1 MDLIFNPNKFF
12 YDLIAIFSN
21 LIDVAVSVC
30 NKICGIP
37 DEAGNNLIQNFFD
50 EQIVG
55 YIFLA
60 LGTIAMIFGLC
71 VAMAETLRTK
81 SEEGVTVLQP
91 YVDYGKGML
100 WMIGVLAAFP
110 LFILIIGI
118 IGGIIL
124 DGLDGDLTLGEQ
136 ILRNC
141 FDTSSIIGNEGK
153 LSDWNAIWDVAGIPS
168 WADIK
173 GANKDVADTFNAWI
187 GLLGVGVITFPLIG
201 IVVYMAKRLINIILL
216 YAVAPI
222 SFGLYPADGG
232 VAKAEWVKDMK
243 GALIGGVVVMVMLQV
258 FLFISGSIMKLELGT
273 DNVTNMIYRSIIMGV
288 GASTILV
295 VSKNVLKYFGC
306 DDQLLGTVGQFTA
319 GRAFGAVRRGIS
331 SVKNRVKSRA
341 GSSASSN
348 SAEAETTSTQESL
361 MVMSNKVASMRKS
374 AMNAQ
379 RSSRAMGGKPGATVS
394 GKAMPTGALKAG
406 QAIEKMTKVSDRAK
420 GHTYN
425 SPTINKPMK
434 ETPNA
439 ISTKP
444 INEAPAAKG
453 GNVAKNGSM
462 ADSKKA
468 EVKDLKPMKLEVKLN
483 DKKLTKAMDKLGKNI
498 EKVNKPDK
506 SDKNSVVALK
516 KPPKDAKTN
525 NIKIT
530 QNGGE
535 KGLHAVKAEGAINK
549 PMKLTIK
556 STSSSTDKAKAKSA
570 PKQPINIQNKLSNAN
585 TVTNNI
591 KNSEIRESSGARDNN
606 GEISNIKRELAVN
619 KSRMQ
624 TIIDG
629 QNKANRRTI
638 SLQNTLKK
646 LSKKK

>member
-60 LGTIAMIFGLC
+60 LGTVAMIFGLC

-91 YVDYGKGML
+91 YADYGKGML
-100 WMIGVLAAFP
+100 WMLGILAAFP
-110 LFILIIGI
+110 LFILFIGI

-124 DGLDGDLTLGEQ
+124 EGLDGDLTLGEQ

-141 FDTSSIIGNEGK
+141 FDTSELKSEAATR
-153 LSDWNAIWDVAGIPS
+153 DWNAIWEGSSTPS

-173 GANKDVADTFNAWI
+173 GVNKEVAGTFNAWI

-201 IVVYMAKRLINIILL
+201 IVVYMAKRLLNIILL

-232 VAKAEWVKDMK
+232 VAKTEWVKDMK
-243 GALIGGVVVMVMLQV
+243 GALIGGVVVMVVLQI
-258 FLFISGSIMKLELGT
+258 FLLISGSIMKLELGN

-295 VSKNVLKYFGC
+295 VTKNVLKYFGC

-319 GRAFGAVRRGIS
+319 GRAFGAVRRGLS
-331 SVKNRVKSRA
+331 SVKNHVKTRA
-341 GSSASSN
+341 GNSAQGN
-348 SAEAETTSTQESL
+348 TAEAETTSTQESL

-379 RSSRAMGGKPGATVS
+379 RSSRAIGSKASASVS
-394 GKAMPTGALKAG
+394 SRAMPAGSLKTG
-406 QAIEKMTKVSDRAK
+406 QAIEKTTKVSDRAK

-425 SPTINKPMK
+425 SPTATKPVK
-434 ETPNA
+434 ETSNA
-439 ISTKP
+439 TKPKP
-444 INEAPAAKG
+444 INEAPTAKSG
-453 GNVAKNGSM
+453 DVAKSGNSL
-462 ADSKKA
+462 DNKKA
-468 EVKDLKPMKLEVKLN
+468 EIKDLKAMKLEVKLN
-483 DKKLTKAMDKLGKNI
+483 DNKLTKAMDKLGKNI
-498 EKVNKPDK
+498 EKVNKPGK
-506 SDKNSVVALK
+506 SDKNSDEALK
-516 KPPKDAKTN
+516 KPSKDAKTS

-535 KGLHAVKAEGAINK
+535 KGLHAVKAEGAFNK
-549 PMKLTIK
+549 PMKLTLK
-556 STSSSTDKAKAKSA
+556 TATSSSNKTKAKSA
-570 PKQPINIQNKLSNAN
+570 TKPPINIHNKLSNAN

-591 KNSEIRESSGARDNN
+591 KNSEIKENSGARDNN

-629 QNKANRRTI
+629 QNKANKRTI

>member
-60 LGTIAMIFGLC
+60 LGTIAMLFGLC

-100 WMIGVLAAFP
+100 WMLGILAAFP

-124 DGLDGDLTLGEQ
+124 EGLDGDLTLGEQ

-141 FDTSSIIGNEGK
+141 FDVSGLESDADVKKWNLIWEG
-153 LSDWNAIWDVAGIPS
+153 SGTPS

-173 GANKDVADTFNAWI
+173 GVNKEVAGTFNAWI

-232 VAKAEWVKDMK
+232 VAKTEWVKDMK
-243 GALIGGVVVMVMLQV
+243 GALLGGVVVMVMLQV
-258 FLFISGSIMKLELGT
+258 YLFISGSIMKLELGN

-319 GRAFGAVRRGIS
+319 GRAFGAVRRGLS

-341 GSSASSN
+341 GSSAVGN
-348 SAEAETTSTQESL
+348 TAEAETTSTQESL

-379 RSSRAMGGKPGATVS
+379 RSSRAIGGKPGATVS
-394 GKAMPTGALKAG
+394 GKAMPAGSLKSA
-406 QAIEKMTKVSDRAK
+406 QVIEKTTKVSDRAK

-425 SPTINKPMK
+425 SPTVTKPMK
-434 ETPNA
+434 ETSNA
-439 ISTKP
+439 TSTKP
-444 INEAPAAKG
+444 VNEALSAKV
-453 GNVAKNGSM
+453 GNAVKNGNM
-462 ADSKKA
+462 ADNKKA
-468 EVKDLKPMKLEVKLN
+468 EFKGLKPMKLEVKLN
-483 DKKLTKAMDKLGKNI
+483 DNKLTKAMDKLGKNI
-498 EKVNKPDK
+498 EKINKPEK
-506 SDKNSVVALK
+506 SDKNSAVALN
-516 KPPKDAKTN
+516 KPPKDTKTN
-525 NIKIT
+525 NIRTT

-535 KGLHAVKAEGAINK
+535 KGLHVVKAEGAINK
-549 PMKLTIK
+549 PMKLTLK
-556 STSSSTDKAKAKSA
+556 TTPSSTDKTKAKSA
-570 PKQPINIQNKLSNAN
+570 TKPPINIHNKLSNAN
-585 TVTNNI
+585 MVTNNI
-591 KNSEIRESSGARDNN
+591 KNSEIKESSGASDNN
-606 GEISNIKRELAVN
+606 GEISNIKRELAIN

-629 QNKANRRTI
+629 QNKANSRTI
-638 SLQNTLKK
+638 RLQNTLKK

>member
-60 LGTIAMIFGLC
+60 LGTIAMLFGLC
-71 VAMAETLRTK
+71 VAMAETLRIK

-91 YVDYGKGML
+91 YADYGKGML
-100 WMIGVLAAFP
+100 WMLGILAAFP
-110 LFILIIGI
+110 LFILVIGI

-124 DGLDGDLTLGEQ
+124 EGLDGDLTLGKQ
-136 ILRNC
+136 ILKNC
-141 FDTSSIIGNEGK
+141 FDTTGLGGDSYVA
-153 LSDWNAIWDVAGIPS
+153 DWNLIWEGVGTPS

-173 GANKDVADTFNAWI
+173 GANKDIAGTFNAWI

-232 VAKAEWVKDMK
+232 VAKTEWVKDMK

-258 FLFISGSIMKLELGT
+258 YLFISGSIMKLELGT

-341 GSSASSN
+341 GN
-348 SAEAETTSTQESL
+348 STSGNNAEAETTSTQESL

-379 RSSRAMGGKPGATVS
+379 RSSRAIGGKPGATVS
-394 GKAMPTGALKAG
+394 GKAMPAGSLKTG
-406 QAIEKMTKVSDRAK
+406 QAIEKTTKVSERAK

-434 ETPNA
+434 ETSNA
-439 ISTKP
+439 TSTKLV
-444 INEAPAAKG
+444 NEALSAKG
-453 GNVAKNGSM
+453 GNAVKNGNM
-462 ADSKKA
+462 ADNKKA

-483 DKKLTKAMDKLGKNI
+483 DNKLTKAMDKLGKNI
-498 EKVNKPDK
+498 EKVNKPGK
-506 SDKNSVVALK
+506 SDKNSDEALK
-516 KPPKDAKTN
+516 KPSKDAKTN
-525 NIKIT
+525 SIKIT

-535 KGLHAVKAEGAINK
+535 KGLHAVKAEGAFNK
-549 PMKLTIK
+549 PMKFTLK
-556 STSSSTDKAKAKSA
+556 STASSINKTKAKSA
-570 PKQPINIQNKLSNAN
+570 TKPPINIHNKLSNAN

-591 KNSEIRESSGARDNN
+591 KNSEIKESSGARDNN
-606 GEISNIKRELAVN
+606 GEISNIKRELAIN

-646 LSKKK
+646 ISKRK

>member
-12 YDLIAIFSN
+12 YDLIAIFAN

-30 NKICGIP
+30 NQICGIP

-55 YIFLA
+55 YAFLA
-60 LGTIAMIFGLC
+60 LGTIAVIFGLC
-71 VAMAETLRTK
+71 IAMAETMRTK

-100 WMIGVLAAFP
+100 WMLGILAAFP

-124 DGLDGDLTLGEQ
+124 EGLNGDLTLGEQ

-141 FDTSSIIGNEGK
+141 FDTSSITENTGK
-153 LSDWNAIWDVAGIPS
+153 MSEWNAIWDGTGIPS

-173 GANKDVADTFNAWI
+173 GANKEVAGTFNAWI

-232 VAKAEWVKDMK
+232 VAKTEWVKDMK
-243 GALIGGVVVMVMLQV
+243 GALIGGVVVMMMLQI
-258 FLFISGSIMKLELGT
+258 FLLISGSIMKLELGS

-288 GASTILV
+288 GASTILA

-319 GRAFGAVRRGIS
+319 GRAFGAVKRGVS
-331 SVKNRVKSRA
+331 SMRDRVKNRA
-341 GSSASSN
+341 GRKAAVGGGTSEIS
-348 SAEAETTSTQESL
+348 TSTQDTL
-361 MVMSNKVASMRKS
+361 MIASDRVATMRKS
-374 AMNAQ
+374 AMDSR
-379 RSSRAMGGKPGATVS
+379 RSARASTVGNGTVEGS
-394 GKAMPTGALKAG
+394 KAMPSGTMKSK
-406 QAIEKMTKVSDRAK
+406 QAIEKTAKVSNSAK

-425 SPTINKPMK
+425 SPTKAVKATPVNNDIKPTAKASPM
-434 ETPNA
+434 
-439 ISTKP
+439 
-444 INEAPAAKG
+444 PAKDGNGAKS
-453 GNVAKNGSM
+453 VEL
-462 ADSKKA
+462 DKKKL
-468 EVKDLKPMKLEVKLN
+468 EVKDLKPVKL
-483 DKKLTKAMDKLGKNI
+483 DIKLKDGKLHKAIEKLGKQLEKANKPNKSNKKDTVAI
-498 EKVNKPDK
+498 EKASKKNK
-506 SDKNSVVALK
+506 
-516 KPPKDAKTN
+516 TG

-530 QNGGE
+530 ATGDG
-535 KGLHAVKAEGAINK
+535 KGLKISKAKGPINQPLK
-549 PMKLTIK
+549 IK
-556 STSSSTDKAKAKSA
+556 NNVSST
-570 PKQPINIQNKLSNAN
+570 NK
-585 TVTNNI
+585 VTNIVAGENRDN
-591 KNSEIRESSGARDNN
+591 NSEIN
-606 GEISNIKRELAVN
+606 NIKRELALN

-624 TIIDG
+624 TVIDG
-629 QNKANRRTI
+629 QNKTNKRTM

-646 LSKKK
+646 LDKKK

>member
-60 LGTIAMIFGLC
+60 LGTIAMLFGLC

-91 YVDYGKGML
+91 YADYGKGML
-100 WMIGVLAAFP
+100 WMFGILAAFP
-110 LFILIIGI
+110 LLILVIGI

-124 DGLDGDLTLGEQ
+124 EGLDGDLTLGKQ
-136 ILRNC
+136 ILKNC
-141 FDTSSIIGNEGK
+141 FDTTSILNNEDNTQK
-153 LSDWNAIWDVAGIPS
+153 WNAIWEGNTPSWNDIKIANSNVAG
-168 WADIK
+168 
-173 GANKDVADTFNAWI
+173 TFNAWI

-201 IVVYMAKRLINIILL
+201 IVVYMAKRLLNIILL

-232 VAKAEWVKDMK
+232 VAKTEWVKDMK
-243 GALIGGVVVMVMLQV
+243 GALIGGVVVMVVLQI
-258 FLFISGSIMKLELGT
+258 FLLISGSIMKLELGN

-295 VSKNVLKYFGC
+295 VTKNVLKYFGC

-319 GRAFGAVRRGIS
+319 GRAFGAVRRGLS

-341 GSSASSN
+341 GNSAPGN
-348 SAEAETTSTQESL
+348 TAEAETTSTQESL

-379 RSSRAMGGKPGATVS
+379 RSSRAVGGKPGATVS
-394 GKAMPTGALKAG
+394 GKAMPAGSLKTG
-406 QAIEKMTKVSDRAK
+406 QAIEKTTKVSDKAK

-425 SPTINKPMK
+425 SPTVTKPVK
-434 ETPNA
+434 EPSNA
-439 ISTKP
+439 TKTNP
-444 INEAPAAKG
+444 INEAPTAKSG
-453 GNVAKNGSM
+453 DVAKSGNSL
-462 ADSKKA
+462 DNKKA
-468 EVKDLKPMKLEVKLN
+468 EIKDLKPMKLEVKLN
-483 DKKLTKAMDKLGKNI
+483 DNKLTKAMDKLGKSI
-498 EKVNKPDK
+498 EKVSKPDK
-506 SDKNSVVALK
+506 SDKNSVVALN
-516 KPPKDAKTN
+516 KPSKGTKTN
-525 NIKIT
+525 NIKIA
-530 QNGGE
+530 QNDGE
-535 KGLHAVKAEGAINK
+535 KGLHAVKAEGAFNK
-549 PMKLTIK
+549 PMKFTSK
-556 STSSSTDKAKAKSA
+556 STASSINKIKAKSA
-570 PKQPINIQNKLSNAN
+570 TKPPINIHNKLSNAN

-591 KNSEIRESSGARDNN
+591 KNSEIKESSGARDNN
-606 GEISNIKRELAVN
+606 GEISNIKRELAIN
-619 KSRMQ
+619 KARLQ

-646 LSKKK
+646 ISKRK

>member
-37 DEAGNNLIQNFFD
+37 DAAGNNLIQNFFD

-60 LGTIAMIFGLC
+60 LGTIAMLFGLC

-100 WMIGVLAAFP
+100 WMLGILAAFP
-110 LFILIIGI
+110 LFILVIGI

-124 DGLDGDLTLGEQ
+124 KGLDGDLTLGEQ

-141 FDTSSIIGNEGK
+141 FDTTSIAGDDSKLKFWNSIWEGSS
-153 LSDWNAIWDVAGIPS
+153 IPS

-173 GANKDVADTFNAWI
+173 GANKDVAGTFNAWI

-222 SFGLYPADGG
+222 SFGLYPSDGG
-232 VAKAEWVKDMK
+232 VAKTEWVKDMK

-258 FLFISGSIMKLELGT
+258 YLFISGSIMKLELGN

-341 GSSASSN
+341 SN
-348 SAEAETTSTQESL
+348 STSGNNAEAETTSTQESL

-379 RSSRAMGGKPGATVS
+379 RSSRAVGGKAGATVS
-394 GKAMPTGALKAG
+394 GKAMPAGSLKSG
-406 QAIEKMTKVSDRAK
+406 QAIEKTTKVSDRAK

-425 SPTINKPMK
+425 SPTINKPMI
-434 ETPNA
+434 ETPNTT
-439 ISTKP
+439 STKP
-444 INEAPAAKG
+444 INEAPTAKSG
-453 GNVAKNGSM
+453 DVAKSGNS
-462 ADSKKA
+462 SENKKA
-468 EVKDLKPMKLEVKLN
+468 EIKDLKPMKLEVKLN
-483 DKKLTKAMDKLGKNI
+483 DNKLTKAMDKLGKSI

-506 SDKNSVVALK
+506 SDKNSDEALK
-516 KPPKDAKTN
+516 KPSKDAKTN
-525 NIKIT
+525 SIKIT

-535 KGLHAVKAEGAINK
+535 KGLHAVKAEGAFNK
-549 PMKLTIK
+549 PMKLTLK
-556 STSSSTDKAKAKSA
+556 TATSSSNKTKAKSA
-570 PKQPINIQNKLSNAN
+570 TKPPINIHNKLSNAN

-591 KNSEIRESSGARDNN
+591 KNSEIKGNSGARDNN

-629 QNKANRRTI
+629 QNKANKRTI

>member
-12 YDLIAIFSN
+12 YDLIVIFSN
-21 LIDVAVSVC
+21 LIDVSVSVC

-55 YIFLA
+55 YIFFA

-91 YVDYGKGML
+91 YADYGKGML
-100 WMIGVLAAFP
+100 WMLGILAAFP
-110 LFILIIGI
+110 LFILVIGI

-124 DGLDGDLTLGEQ
+124 EGLDGDLTLGKQ
-136 ILRNC
+136 ILKNC
-141 FDTSSIIGNEGK
+141 FDTTGLGGDSYVA
-153 LSDWNAIWDVAGIPS
+153 DWNLIWEGSNIPS

-173 GANKDVADTFNAWI
+173 GVNKEVAGTFNAWI

-201 IVVYMAKRLINIILL
+201 IVVYMAKRLLNIILL

-232 VAKAEWVKDMK
+232 VAKTEWVKDMK
-243 GALIGGVVVMVMLQV
+243 GALIGGVVVMVVLQI
-258 FLFISGSIMKLELGT
+258 FLLISGSIMKLELGN

-295 VSKNVLKYFGC
+295 VTKNVLKYFGC

-319 GRAFGAVRRGIS
+319 GRAFGAVRRGLS
-331 SVKNRVKSRA
+331 SVKNRVKTRA
-341 GSSASSN
+341 GNSAPGN
-348 SAEAETTSTQESL
+348 TAEAETTSTQESL

-374 AMNAQ
+374 AMNAH
-379 RSSRAMGGKPGATVS
+379 RSSRAVGGKPGATVS
-394 GKAMPTGALKAG
+394 GKAMPAGSLKTE
-406 QAIEKMTKVSDRAK
+406 QAIEKTAKVSDRAK

-425 SPTINKPMK
+425 SPTVAKPVK
-434 ETPNA
+434 ETSNA
-439 ISTKP
+439 TNTKP
-444 INEAPAAKG
+444 INEAATNKNG
-453 GNVAKNGSM
+453 DIAKNGNS
-462 ADSKKA
+462 SENKKA
-468 EVKDLKPMKLEVKLN
+468 EIKDLKPIKLEVKLN
-483 DKKLTKAMDKLGKNI
+483 DNKLTKAMDKLGKSI

-516 KPPKDAKTN
+516 KPSKDTKTN
-525 NIKIT
+525 SIKIT

-535 KGLHAVKAEGAINK
+535 KGLHAVKAEGAFNK
-549 PMKLTIK
+549 PMKFTLK
-556 STSSSTDKAKAKSA
+556 STASSINKTKAKSA
-570 PKQPINIQNKLSNAN
+570 TKPPINIHNKLSNAN

-591 KNSEIRESSGARDNN
+591 KNSEIKESSGARDNN
-606 GEISNIKRELAVN
+606 GEISNIKRELAIN
-619 KSRMQ
+619 MSRMQ

-646 LSKKK
+646 ISKRK

>member
-37 DEAGNNLIQNFFD
+37 DETGNNLIQNFFD

-100 WMIGVLAAFP
+100 WMLGVLAAFP

-124 DGLDGDLTLGEQ
+124 EGLDGDLTLGKQ
-136 ILRNC
+136 ILKNC
-141 FDTSSIIGNEGK
+141 FDTTGLGGDSYVG
-153 LSDWNAIWDVAGIPS
+153 DWNLIWEGSGTPS

-173 GANKDVADTFNAWI
+173 GVNKEVAGTFNAWI

-222 SFGLYPADGG
+222 SFGLYPSDGG
-232 VAKAEWVKDMK
+232 VAKTEWVKDMK
-243 GALIGGVVVMVMLQV
+243 GALLGGVLVMVMLQV
-258 FLFISGSIMKLELGT
+258 FLFISRSIMKLELGT

-341 GSSASSN
+341 GSSAVGN
-348 SAEAETTSTQESL
+348 TAEAETTSTQESL

-379 RSSRAMGGKPGATVS
+379 RSSRAIGGKPGATVS
-394 GKAMPTGALKAG
+394 GKAMPAGSLKSA
-406 QAIEKMTKVSDRAK
+406 QAIEKTTKVSERAK
-420 GHTYN
+420 GHSYN
-425 SPTINKPMK
+425 SPTVTKPMK
-434 ETPNA
+434 ETSNA
-439 ISTKP
+439 TSTKP
-444 INEAPAAKG
+444 INEALSAKG
-453 GNVAKNGSM
+453 GNAVKNGNM
-462 ADSKKA
+462 ADNKKA

-483 DKKLTKAMDKLGKNI
+483 DNKLTKAMDKLGKNI
-498 EKVNKPDK
+498 EKVNKPGK
-506 SDKNSVVALK
+506 SDKNSDETLK
-516 KPPKDAKTN
+516 KPSKDAKTN
-525 NIKIT
+525 SIKIT

-535 KGLHAVKAEGAINK
+535 KGLHAVKAEGAFNK
-549 PMKLTIK
+549 PMKLTLK
-556 STSSSTDKAKAKSA
+556 TATSSSNKTKAKSA
-570 PKQPINIQNKLSNAN
+570 TKPPINIHNKLSNAN

-591 KNSEIRESSGARDNN
+591 KNSEIKGNSGARDNN

-629 QNKANRRTI
+629 QNKANKRTI